1 MIAIWLGKADF
12 GSRGSKSN
20 CRWDSQANGS
30 ADLTTDQHAMPIL
43 VAIDAAFDMVTA
55 LRSRKPLGYGLPKG
69 K

>member
-1 MIAIWLGKADF
+1 
-12 GSRGSKSN
+12 
-20 CRWDSQANGS
+20 
-30 ADLTTDQHAMPIL
+30 MPIL